1 MVKAAST
8 STSEKKSRAPRK
20 AKAPLTTRENL
31 SALIGTARKI
41 LRKDKGL
48 NGDVDRLPLLTWVMF
63 LKFLDDLEIM
73 HEEEAELDGKRYQPI
88 IEAPYRW
95 RDWAAREDGVTG
107 DELLAFISQEFAVR
121 ADGSTG
127 KGLFAYLRGLA
138 GEGEKGSQREVIA
151 NVFKGV
157 QNRMVSGYLLRDII
171 NKINGIHFSAS
182 EEIHTLSHLYESML
196 REMPCFQARRTR
208 LGTAKLKK
216 PLAKETWNGL

>member
-1 MVKAAST
+1 MAKAAAT
-8 STSEKKSRAPRK
+8 ATTEKKPRVRAK
-20 AKAPLTTRENL
+20 ARAPLTTRERL
-31 SALIGTARKI
+31 SALIKSARDI

-48 NGDVDRLPLLTWVMF
+48 NGDVDRLPLLTWIMF
-63 LKFLDDLEIM
+63 LKFLDDLEII

-95 RDWAAREDGVTG
+95 RDWAAREDGITG
-107 DELLAFISQEFAVR
+107 DELLAFISQEITTR
-121 ADGSTG
+121 SDGSKG
-127 KGLFAYLRGLA
+127 RGLFAYLRGLA

-157 QNRMVSGYLLRDII
+157 QNRMVSGYLLRDIL

-196 REMPCFQARRTR
+196 REMRDAAGDAGEFYTPARWYASWYR
-208 LGTAKLKK
+208 
-216 PLAKETWNGL
+216 

>member
-8 STSEKKSRAPRK
+8 STTEKKSRATRK
-20 AKAPLTTRENL
+20 TKAPLTTRENL

-63 LKFLDDLEIM
+63 LKFLDDLETM

-95 RDWAAREDGVTG
+95 RDWAAREDGITG
-107 DELLAFISQEFAVR
+107 DELLAFIGQEFTVR

-127 KGLFAYLRGLA
+127 KGLFAYLRNLA

-157 QNRMVSGYLLRDII
+157 QNRMVSGYLLRDIV
-171 NKINGIHFSAS
+171 N
-182 EEIHTLSHLYESML
+182 
-196 REMPCFQARRTR
+196 
-208 LGTAKLKK
+208 
-216 PLAKETWNGL
+216 